1 MEHGYYKIPVF
12 FEQSLDDISMVVRM
26 RNFVC
31 KGCKLEAMLIVTSDV
46 CCPQCKTEDIE
57 YD

>member
-1 MEHGYYKIPVF
+1 VVITKYLFF

-26 RNFVC
+26 INFVY
-31 KGCKLEAMLIVTSDV
+31 KGCKLEAMLIVTNDV

>member
-1 MEHGYYKIPVF
+1 MVITKYLFF
-12 FEQSLDDISMVVRM
+12 FEQSLDDISMAVRM